1 MKNNIILD
9 NIIFCLQ
16 EIGGISNYWFNLLNQ
31 FVKEDNI
38 FYYLDSENEK
48 NHYRKLLTLPENRCI
63 EDQSKIP
70 LKIKRYLPVNKIKKI
85 HGFDIFHSSYYRYSQ
100 DDVKN
105 ITTVHDFMY
114 EKFLSKYNIRR
125 IVHNRQKYLALKHSV
140 YIIGISKNTLDDMV
154 KYFPEFKGKK
164 KQVIWHGVSNDFFVI
179 NDKNPFLEIQ
189 NQKIYYNSYYFYL
202 GNRQGYKNFI
212 LLLKAYAKLIKNVP
226 DCPKLLVAGG
236 GNFADIENRII
247 NELGI
252 NETIIKMN
260 NVKQEE
266 LNCIYNYCTGFVYP
280 SLYEGFGMPILEAMK
295 AGCPVICSNT
305 SSLPEVAGEAAIY
318 FNPNDVEDL
327 EKSLYNLLD
336 LNTRKELI
344 KKGLENVK
352 KFTWENTCKKT
363 LEAYDSV

>member
-1 MKNNIILD
+1 MNNNVLLD

-16 EIGGISNYWFNLLNQ
+16 EIGGISNYWFNLLNK
-31 FVKEDNI
+31 FVEEDNI
-38 FYYLDSENEK
+38 FYYLDSEAEK
-48 NHYRKLLTLPENRCI
+48 NNYRKLLTLPENRCI
-63 EDQSKIP
+63 EDKSKIP
-70 LKIKRYLPVNKIKKI
+70 LKIKRYLPVDNIKKI
-85 HGFDIFHSSYYRYSQ
+85 HDFNIFHSSYYRYSRENI
-100 DDVKN
+100 KN

-125 IVHNRQKYLALKHSV
+125 IVHNRQKYFALKHSV
-140 YIIGISKNTLDDMV
+140 YIIGISKNTLDDML
-154 KYFPEFKGKK
+154 KYFPEFKNKK
-164 KQVIWHGVSNDFFVI
+164 KQVIWHGVSKDFCAI
-179 NDKNPFLEIQ
+179 NDKKPFLEIQ

-202 GNRQGYKNFI
+202 GNRQGYKNFVF
-212 LLLKAYAKLIKNVP
+212 LLKAYARLMKNVS

-236 GNFADIENRII
+236 GNFTNIENRII
-247 NELGI
+247 NELDI
-252 NETIIKMN
+252 NKTIIKLN
-260 NVKQEE
+260 NVNQEE

-280 SLYEGFGMPILEAMK
+280 SLYEGFGMPVLEAMK

-363 LEAYDSV
+363 LEVYDSA